1 MDAHAAPSTSK
12 IDGAVLEDGLKWLPV
27 LKIMFRRTMPLV
39 LSLASLAACT
49 WFAFHLRLNLA
60 SSGFICLTIVVLAAV
75 YGGFWQATIT
85 SIVAVACLDYFFV
98 QPLFS
103 FAAADPRNW
112 LALTTFEVTSL
123 VVARLS
129 HRAQIKTSETITERL
144 DTERL
149 YKTSQQILL
158 LERLRDPIVWV
169 PRIIGEVFGLKRV
182 VLFDA
187 ATARTCESTERA
199 PESEERTRAA
209 YFTNSDNFDPEEEA
223 WFCALRFG
231 TRPVGGL
238 GLYGAK
244 LSALVATSLA
254 SLSAIALE
262 RSRSLERELHA
273 EAARETEQLR
283 TAVLDA
289 LAHEFK
295 TPLSTIRTA
304 SSGLLATRALS
315 DSQAELVGL
324 IDEEANEL
332 NNLAS
337 RLLRIARLDTV
348 EFKPSREPLLLSSL
362 VEPAMEDLKQPFALS
377 RIRATV
383 SQGEIHVLADRKL
396 ITTVLTQLLENALKY
411 SLPESPV
418 QISITKGES
427 EGILSV
433 QSEGQTI
440 SPSDRERIFDRF
452 YRCSGSEQ
460 GPPGTG
466 LGLSI
471 VKRIVDAHYGRV
483 WVECDSGHH
492 TTFFFAVP
500 EVSEK

>member
-12 IDGAVLEDGLKWLPV
+12 IDGAVLKDGLKWLTA
-27 LKIMFRRTMPLV
+27 LKIRLRQTTPLV
-39 LSLASLAACT
+39 LSLASLVACT

-60 SSGFICLTIVVLAAV
+60 SSGFLYLIIVVLAAV
-75 YGGFWQATIT
+75 YGGFWRATT
-85 SIVAVACLDYFFV
+85 VSIVAVACLDYFFV

-103 FAAADPRNW
+103 FEVADPRNW
-112 LALTTFEVTSL
+112 LALMTFEFTSV

-129 HRAQIKTSETITERL
+129 HRAQIKTSETMTERL
-144 DTERL
+144 DAERL
-149 YKTSQQILL
+149 YKTAQRILL
-158 LERLRDPIVWV
+158 LDRSSDPVVWV
-169 PRIIGEVFGLKRV
+169 PRIIGDVFGLKRV

-187 ATARTCESTERA
+187 ATARAYESTEFS
-199 PESEERTRAA
+199 PGSEERTRAA
-209 YFTNSDNFDPEEEA
+209 YFTNSDIFDPEECA

-238 GLYGAK
+238 GLYGAT

-273 EAARETEQLR
+273 EAASEAEQLR

-295 TPLSTIRTA
+295 TPLSTIRAA
-304 SSGLLATRALS
+304 SSGLLATSALS
-315 DSQAELVGL
+315 DTQAELVGL
-324 IDEEANEL
+324 IDEEASEL

-337 RLLRIARLDTV
+337 HLLRMARLDTV
-348 EFKPSREPLLLSSL
+348 EFEPSREPLLLSSL
-362 VEPAMEDLKQPFALS
+362 IEPAMQDLKQPLVLS
-377 RIRATV
+377 RIIATV
-383 SQGEIHVLADRKL
+383 SQGEVLVLADRKL
-396 ITTVLTQLLENALKY
+396 ITTALAQLLENALKY
-411 SLPESPV
+411 SRPESPV

-433 QSEGQTI
+433 LSEGQTI
-440 SPSDRERIFDRF
+440 TASDRERIFDRF
-452 YRCSGSEQ
+452 YRCPGNEQ

-466 LGLSI
+466 LGLAI
-471 VKRIVDAHYGRV
+471 VKRIVDAHRGRV
-483 WVECDSGHH
+483 WVECDDDRQTAFLIALS
-492 TTFFFAVP
+492 
-500 EVSEK
+500 EVSRT